1 MFYLRS
7 LIEFGQIH
15 NWDYLYTSEF
25 KKWFLN
31 SLVYHPY
38 NLNSF
43 KDKGQIMKFLFNFV
57 FFGVLFYLI
66 WMFFPDTFTMLVNF
80 AKCHKNSV
88 LLPSG
93 NESNFCLPLD
103 YKGVR
108 VFGDFAKTA
117 ANMQ

>member
-80 AKCHKNSV
+80 ANHATAFLKDLIMPLWNKVQHQTITAPAV
-88 LLPSG
+88 LF
-93 NESNFCLPLD
+93 NF
-103 YKGVR
+103 
-108 VFGDFAKTA
+108 
-117 ANMQ
+117 